1 MASYSLK
8 TPLEDD
14 DVVKL
19 KAGDIVTISGT
30 IFTARD
36 AAHKKLVDLISQG
49 KNLPVDM
56 KGQVI
61 YYAGPAPAKPGYV
74 IGSVGPTTSGR
85 MDSLTVPLLQEG
97 LKGMIG
103 KGSRSDEVKEGLCR
117 YGAVYFAAIGGAAAL
132 LSKKVKAS
140 KVAAYPE
147 LGPEAIYELEVED
160 FPVYVINDT
169 HGNDLYS
176 QALNKLSNE
185 RE

>member
-1 MASYSLK
+1 MASYSLV

-14 DVVKL
+14 DINRL
-19 KAGDIVTISGT
+19 RSGDIVTISGT

-36 AAHKKLVDLISQG
+36 AAHKKLVDLINQG
-49 KNLPVDM
+49 KDLPVNLN
-56 KGQVI
+56 GQII

-85 MDSLTVPLLQEG
+85 MDSLTVPLLEKG

-103 KGSRSDEVKEGLCR
+103 KGSRSDEVKQGLCR

-132 LSKKVKAS
+132 LSKKVKACE
-140 KVAAYPE
+140 VAAYPE
-147 LGPEAIYELEVED
+147 LGPEAIYKLEVEE

-169 HGNDLYS
+169 HGNDLYH
-176 QALNKLSNE
+176 QALHKLSNE